1 MLLHT
6 SILKSKLYIANKHF
20 SCIYL
25 RLATLQNKTQE
36 NTSCYVNCYLWS
48 NSNHYFLMEHVLWS
62 YKLLLQQRQPAEG
75 ILKYTQTKTIDS
87 FCVCGNDPQG
97 WRKIFENAKN
107 PPL

>member
-1 MLLHT
+1 
-6 SILKSKLYIANKHF
+6 
-20 SCIYL
+20 
-25 RLATLQNKTQE
+25 
-36 NTSCYVNCYLWS
+36 
-48 NSNHYFLMEHVLWS
+48 MEHVLWS